1 MNRGTVKVEEAFGKD
16 RNRDDA
22 TAQNWPHQQSALLDV
37 INHVGFSSA
46 LSQLW
51 QANNRMRL
59 CSPVSANDEPL
70 ASLICKEK
78 LSPSSLVRFWR
89 GRRTAPSRALTAY

>member
-46 LSQLW
+46 LS
-51 QANNRMRL
+51 
-59 CSPVSANDEPL
+59 
-70 ASLICKEK
+70 
-78 LSPSSLVRFWR
+78 
-89 GRRTAPSRALTAY
+89 